1 MLIER
6 VKLDL
11 IVVLARMQGIEIG
24 DAVHTEHDRFAVDYE
39 LAVLVLQS
47 GLDDDPGIAAAPFGA
62 VAAEEAH
69 AVAVALNDQAIAVIF
84 DFVQPNRRRGDARP
98 SGREAGQERRS
109 HAAED
114 RRGRRKLRI

>member
-39 LAVLVLQS
+39 LAVLVLQC
-47 GLDDDPGIAAAPFGA
+47 GLDDPGIAAAPFVA
-62 VAAEEAH
+62 VAAEEGARGC
-69 AVAVALNDQAIAVIF
+69 
-84 DFVQPNRRRGDARP
+84 RRAERSGDSR
-98 SGREAGQERRS
+98 
-109 HAAED
+109 H
-114 RRGRRKLRI
+114 I